1 MENRKLPLG
10 MVVVKMNREMFRVLR
25 KRFYESSETK
35 LTIEQFGLLFAI
47 SNNEEDVVQQD
58 MANFFGKDKSSIL
71 RLIDTLEE
79 KELIQRII
87 DSQDRRKKCLFVTDK
102 GNEVIKQY
110 LNIEFSLLDELQ
122 MGLTKSDMDNFYKV
136 VQTIQRNAKEL

>member
-1 MENRKLPLG
+1 MKDQKLPLG
-10 MVVVKMNREMFRVLR
+10 VVVAKMNREMFRVLR

-102 GNEVIKQY
+102 GSEVIKQY
-110 LNIEFSLLDELQ
+110 LDIEFSLLDELQ
-122 MGLTKSDMDNFYKV
+122 MGLTKSDMDTFYKV
-136 VQTIQRNAKEL
+136 VQTIQKNAKEL

>member
-10 MVVVKMNREMFRVLR
+10 MVVRKMNREMFRVLR

-58 MANFFGKDKSSIL
+58 MATFFGKDKSSIL

-79 KELIQRII
+79 KELIQRIM

-110 LNIEFSLLDELQ
+110 LDIDFNLLDELQ
-122 MGLTKSDMDNFYKV
+122 IGLTKSDMDTFYKV
-136 VQTIQRNAKEL
+136 VQTIQNNAKEL